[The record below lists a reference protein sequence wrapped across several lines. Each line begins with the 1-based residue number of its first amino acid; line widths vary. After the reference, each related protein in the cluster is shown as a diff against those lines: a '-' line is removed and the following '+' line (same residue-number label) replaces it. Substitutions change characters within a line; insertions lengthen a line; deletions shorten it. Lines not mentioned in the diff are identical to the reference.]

1 MASMTRV
8 RMARTRPPR
17 VEMKIPARLVSVI
30 PCSQQAGQ
38 CDTLLPA
45 VWSVRYRNHNR
56 LVSVIPC
63 LKKDGGVTPYSQKAG
78 QSDTLLTA
86 GWSV

>member
-1 MASMTRV
+1 MASMARV
-8 RMARTRPPR
+8 MRARTRPPR

-30 PCSQQAGQ
+30 PCSPQADQ
-38 CDTLLPA
+38 SDILLTA

-63 LKKDGGVTPYSQKAG
+63 LKKKAG
-78 QSDTLLTA
+78 QIDILLKD
-86 GWSV
+86 GWSE